1 MIIAHIY
8 SEFPIGNT
16 LDIKMRQ
23 SAGLE
28 LEFVSIS
35 ESADASEIHLDA
47 STVKLGDYTLTLE
60 SYDDAGGVYSTLKTD
75 TIVITVSAQTQSV
88 IPEVLPE
95 KELRAGTKESWAL
108 FTDSVALQDYTAA
121 IITV

>member
-1 MIIAHIY
+1 
-8 SEFPIGNT
+8 
-16 LDIKMRQ
+16 MRQ